1 METLIQS
8 FLGIAARLNSP
19 IHIRYWERQ
28 GEPTRSSRNGKEGE
42 LAAQTGSNG
51 RKTSHVII
59 RQPYLFLEP
68 VVRSFFEGAEDVRVI
83 SDRRFR
89 ERRQAPAGGG
99 EPTNPRE
106 GSPGLRSHAGHPHH
120 CRSVRAADA

>member
-51 RKTSHVII
+51 LKTSHVII

-89 ERRQAPAGGG
+89 ERRQAPA
-99 EPTNPRE
+99 
-106 GSPGLRSHAGHPHH
+106 PGVVNRRTPARDRRVSAPMLDILITVDP
-120 CRSVRAADA
+120 

>member
-89 ERRQAPAGGG
+89 ERRQAPA
-99 EPTNPRE
+99 
-106 GSPGLRSHAGHPHH
+106 PGVVNRRTPARDRRVSAPMLDILITVDP
-120 CRSVRAADA
+120 